1 MISADKNIVVFAEQC
16 SQPACLES
24 CVPIQCDLC
33 LPCLSVDERAI
44 LHVAYREHT
53 RKGNTKRI
61 FPPPIVDKKL
71 DNVYMETLSQTN
83 QMIMKWFYGKCL
95 MEASWC
101 S

>member
-1 MISADKNIVVFAEQC
+1 MISADKNIVVYAEQC

-24 CVPIQCDLC
+24 CMPIQCELC
-33 LPCLSVDERAI
+33 LPCLTNDDRNI
-44 LHVAYREHT
+44 LHDAYREHT

-61 FPPPIVDKKL
+61 FPPPIINKKL
-71 DNVYMETLSQTN
+71 DENYLKNLSQKN

-95 MEASWC
+95 MESSWC